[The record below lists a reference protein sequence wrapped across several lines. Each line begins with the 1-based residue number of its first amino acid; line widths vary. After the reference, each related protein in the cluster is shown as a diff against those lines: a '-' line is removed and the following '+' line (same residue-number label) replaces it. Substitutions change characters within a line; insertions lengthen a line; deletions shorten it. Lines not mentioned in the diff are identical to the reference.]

1 MRISF
6 IGLRRW
12 VTLQALV
19 NLTGYLLILVGDF
32 LVRTAP

>member
-19 NLTGYLLILVGDF
+19 NLTGALMILVGDF